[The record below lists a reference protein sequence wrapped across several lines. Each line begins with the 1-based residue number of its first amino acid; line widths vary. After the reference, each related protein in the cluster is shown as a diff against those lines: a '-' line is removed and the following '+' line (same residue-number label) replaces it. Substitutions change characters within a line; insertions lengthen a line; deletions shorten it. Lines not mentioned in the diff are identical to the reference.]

1 MTSKHETTLKNSI
14 SSQYGLE
21 VDSLERINQG
31 LGTTNWILRT
41 HESDYFVK
49 QFDASADPDRERD
62 ALRLANHARSRGI
75 PSPGIVV
82 TKTGDLLSVDSQVML
97 SVFDY
102 VPAATSG
109 GSLTYRQMIEAG
121 ATLGALHRLF
131 RWLPAAYSPITNEW
145 LSFNTGAKRLE
156 IDRLLRI
163 IDAKLVPDEF
173 DNLARDTL
181 WRKKELLMQIP
192 MMAEP
197 LRALSTQVIHNDFS
211 SPNILFR
218 REELV
223 AVVDFQPSQ
232 PFLVSYEIGRMA
244 LNVENLQSSRWFE
257 KSVAFVDA
265 YCRENPVD
273 ADDVVKAPQ
282 AWLVQLI
289 RSTYG
294 TKDHYMRPH
303 EFQEELDRFSLNRS
317 HACETILKNLA
328 ELESVYRATWEH
340 IH

>member
-1 MTSKHETTLKNSI
+1 MDSKHETTLKNSI
-14 SSQYGLE
+14 SSQYGLK
-21 VDSLERINQG
+21 VDSLERIKKG

-49 QFDASADPDRERD
+49 QFNVSADPDRERD
-62 ALRLANHARSRGI
+62 ALRLATHARSRGI
-75 PSPGIVV
+75 PSPRIVV
-82 TKTGDLLSVDSQVML
+82 TKTGDFLSVDSQVVL
-97 SVFDY
+97 SIFEY

-109 GSLTYRQMIEAG
+109 GSLSFRQMIETG

-131 RWLPAAYSPITNEW
+131 RWFPATYSPITNGW
-145 LSFNTGAKRLE
+145 LSFNTSAKRLE

-163 IDAKLVPDEF
+163 IGAKLEPDEF

-181 WRKKELLMQIP
+181 WRKKELLLRIP
-192 MMAEP
+192 MMVEP
-197 LRALSTQVIHNDFS
+197 LRALSTQVIHNDYS
-211 SPNILFR
+211 SPNVLFR
-218 REELV
+218 GEELV
-223 AVVDFQPSQ
+223 AVVDFQPSE
-232 PFLVSYEIGRMA
+232 PFLVSYEVGRMA
-244 LNVENLQSSRWFE
+244 LNVENLQSSGWFE

-273 ADDVVKAPQ
+273 VDDIVKAPQ

-294 TKDHYMRPH
+294 IKNHYIRPH
-303 EFQEELDRFSLNRS
+303 EFQEELDRFSLDRS
-317 HACETILKNLA
+317 HACDTILKNLA

-340 IH
+340 AH